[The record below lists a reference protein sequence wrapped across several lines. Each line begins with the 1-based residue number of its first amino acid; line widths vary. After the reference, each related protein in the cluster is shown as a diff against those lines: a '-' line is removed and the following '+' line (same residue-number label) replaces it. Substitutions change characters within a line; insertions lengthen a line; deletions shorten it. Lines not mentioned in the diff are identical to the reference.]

1 MSVKVSRRSGYRGGR
16 GAGRRGGMVASQSV
30 VQDPQNDMYCSAV
43 PTPYGE
49 YYPDHNYYMQSAPP
63 ELCHAHMCTM
73 QSDFG
78 EHLTYLTK
86 QLFLIFQNSN
96 FTNLFL
102 YENTKNFYIF

>member
-78 EHLTYLTK
+78 EHYFKPTFSDSSQFESAFIVSET
-86 QLFLIFQNSN
+86 FQE
-96 FTNLFL
+96 F
-102 YENTKNFYIF
+102 